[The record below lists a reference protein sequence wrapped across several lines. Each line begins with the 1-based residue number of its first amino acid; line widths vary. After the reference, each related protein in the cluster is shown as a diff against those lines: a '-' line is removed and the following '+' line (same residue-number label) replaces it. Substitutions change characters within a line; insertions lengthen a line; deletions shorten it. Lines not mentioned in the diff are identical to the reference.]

1 MNHKQLRAEIKRI
14 LGFLDEGN
22 HSVFKKMY
30 NSHTDVNRDINLIV
44 DEMPRNELKWALTQC
59 NNSYH
64 RIFRILSE

>member
-22 HSVFKKMY
+22 HLVFKRMY
-30 NSHTDVNRDINLIV
+30 SHKDITKDINLIV
-44 DEMPRNELKWALTQC
+44 DEMPRDQLKWALAQC

-64 RIFRILSE
+64 KIFRILSK